1 MLRTLATRH
10 ARRRSGAVLIVVLA
24 MLVLFAVLGL
34 SFVLYSEAQLGAA
47 RNQKISVNQEA
58 EPNPLLAAEGWMGPF
73 IYDVSDTGNDL
84 ANPIRAHSLVR
95 SKYSL
100 RYDETT
106 GLLVTTL
113 LPYSAHP
120 MTAEPPGFNFDGI
133 TDSRRIVRHT
143 WDLTTNS
150 VYDPERFYNANMAA
164 LRQGAGAYNTRLTAA
179 NGVYQGKNYS
189 FTYPDRHDFYLAQ
202 INPITGEVVT
212 PSFHRDDLFGQLNPP
227 GSATPNPNWSVPQG
241 RLLTLRPHAADH
253 TFDPNTRQR
262 VAMGTAGSQMNFP
275 PVPQNPDG
283 TYTGDVANLKFIG
296 LGSGQRNDSLWMYAG
311 GPVLKWR
318 GKNYAACV
326 APLVLDLSSRVNL
339 STAGNVSRLLTT
351 PATPHGSKDG
361 LGPWEVNP
369 LQLGLTA
376 ADLQAVIERRHGRP
390 TGTVTPPVDPY
401 TLNAFTTRING
412 ARMPHQGA
420 LLDADANGPA
430 AGGAKVLPVS
440 GAFQTTPGF
449 NGAAAVASPF
459 RYEPTTA
466 EFLLALQ
473 NHPAQFNPLLHART
487 PNAAGAAGGFGHD
500 DLIRQYARFSD
511 PKNRQAGTTSVPQGT
526 TLAANAQL
534 RALTTTFNVTQQ
546 WASVPVV
553 SDDPSGFSRLGPVD
567 LNRPLPDY
575 RKNPAIPHSPVNIW
589 STVGVEQP
597 FWYAA
602 HSARQR
608 LARDIFIRLA
618 ARYGLINGT
627 SAIYRVATGN
637 VQVLSPE
644 PPAADPTGNREV
656 LMRLAQLAVNLVD
669 YIDGDDIVTPFVW
682 RPIDASLAD
691 PSNDQANYIPSMT
704 NNPANRVVYGTEQ
717 PRLVLNEVYSGV
729 FSDRTE
735 EATPPAMNRSQ
746 QPLKRRYWI
755 ELYNPSATISTSS
768 PGLVNSFTDPTLSD
782 AGAARLRYD
791 PATTQLLNPLN
802 PSGPTVAAPF
812 ASNPYRIEVATV
824 AAGTSAP
831 YAAALQAAVLT
842 GGYGA
847 ASTDPQTVLGATG
860 VVQARVNSFVPAV
873 ANPLLVG
880 DAANL
885 ILPATGTTGANG
897 GNIGYYLIGPQD
909 PFPTAPVGGVT
920 SSMSLNDPPV
930 AGVPPTNPPL
940 NGPVDALTF
949 DATAAAP
956 ADADIATEQGKN
968 STVILRRL
976 LNPYLPAQEDPALA
990 NFNPYIT
997 VDFLENLPTRDR
1009 AMFNSVGGA
1018 MPRPQGPSYNL
1029 PTVGRLHP
1037 FAAFP
1042 DYGAVNAAVADQV
1055 NGAITMSPPHTFFNI
1070 NSNADNA
1077 RGGATGF
1084 GFEWMVHLD
1093 RELVSLPE
1101 AATASRTSPALLT
1114 HAFYGGTPGTYQGH
1128 IVGLNNPILV
1138 NINGNAVAIRMLS
1151 DAEGLLA
1158 CGSRLPGVP
1167 LGGRQSGKVNINTVN
1182 DPRVLNAVFDP
1193 QAGNGFA
1200 ATNPGYTTNLWNSI
1214 SPATP
1219 PVGPVIA
1226 RTPNQVPR
1234 ATVHEGGI
1242 DHPLAWGHTTRSTT
1256 SAFPDRDHPFG
1267 RPADTTAPN
1276 GLIFPNFAA
1285 STHPYLLGEPLQK
1298 GWNNLTST
1306 SDSFLVV
1313 MTVGFFEVENAG
1325 PWNVT
1330 NQPVLGR
1337 EMFDKVPGDLRA
1349 QFAGVIDRSQLFTQ
1363 IAQNDVIAGTSA
1375 VFALPGDPTTSA
1387 APRGVQSRLVA
1398 DVQPGDQDV
1407 HIEALPP
1414 GGIRPDGVPVAGDT
1428 CALLGDGVVF
1438 LLGPNSRLR
1447 VGYGDSQAV
1456 TGTKDD
1462 GEWLTLIPSPGGAVP
1477 PPVPPPTPGNQ
1488 RPVIQRSLPDATGL
1502 AANYQIQPGQVTLR
1516 LAVPATRFH
1525 AAGSPVGNVLFGN
1538 PGPQPGVSLKQLK
1551 DRGLVPYFTR
1561 LEP

>member
-1 MLRTLATRH
+1 
-10 ARRRSGAVLIVVLA
+10 
-24 MLVLFAVLGL
+24 
-34 SFVLYSEAQLGAA
+34 
-47 RNQKISVNQEA
+47 
-58 EPNPLLAAEGWMGPF
+58 
-73 IYDVSDTGNDL
+73 
-84 ANPIRAHSLVR
+84 
-95 SKYSL
+95 
-100 RYDETT
+100 
-106 GLLVTTL
+106 
-113 LPYSAHP
+113 
-120 MTAEPPGFNFDGI
+120 
-133 TDSRRIVRHT
+133 
-143 WDLTTNS
+143 
-150 VYDPERFYNANMAA
+150 
-164 LRQGAGAYNTRLTAA
+164 
-179 NGVYQGKNYS
+179 
-189 FTYPDRHDFYLAQ
+189 
-202 INPITGEVVT
+202 
-212 PSFHRDDLFGQLNPP
+212 
-227 GSATPNPNWSVPQG
+227 
-241 RLLTLRPHAADH
+241 
-253 TFDPNTRQR
+253 
-262 VAMGTAGSQMNFP
+262 MN
-275 PVPQNPDG
+275 
-283 TYTGDVANLKFIG
+283 
-296 LGSGQRNDSLWMYAG
+296 
-311 GPVLKWR
+311 
-318 GKNYAACV
+318 
-326 APLVLDLSSRVNL
+326 
-339 STAGNVSRLLTT
+339 
-351 PATPHGSKDG
+351 
-361 LGPWEVNP
+361 
-369 LQLGLTA
+369 
-376 ADLQAVIERRHGRP
+376 
-390 TGTVTPPVDPY
+390 
-401 TLNAFTTRING
+401 
-412 ARMPHQGA
+412 
-420 LLDADANGPA
+420 
-430 AGGAKVLPVS
+430 
-440 GAFQTTPGF
+440 
-449 NGAAAVASPF
+449 PF
-459 RYEPTTA
+459 RYPPMGGA
-466 EFLLALQ
+466 DLLLPMP
-473 NHPAQFNPLLHART
+473 NHPAQFNPLVYART

-500 DLIRQYARFSD
+500 DLIRQHARYSD
-511 PKNRQAGTTSVPQGT
+511 PKGRAGQVSSVPAPAST

-575 RKNPAIPHSPVNIW
+575 RKNPTIPHSPVNIW
-589 STVGVEQP
+589 SPVGAEQT

-618 ARYGLINGT
+618 ARHGLINGT
-627 SAIYRVATGN
+627 TAIYRVASGN

-644 PPAADPTGNREV
+644 PPAVDPTGNRVV

-691 PSNDQANYIPSMT
+691 PSNDQANYIPSGT

-755 ELYNPSATISTSS
+755 ELYNPSATINTSS
-768 PGLVNSFTDPTLSD
+768 PGLANPTDPTRSD
-782 AGAARLRYD
+782 NGAARLRYESGVTQVVD
-791 PATTQLLNPLN
+791 PVTLAVGNYTGATY
-802 PSGPTVAAPF
+802 
-812 ASNPYRIEVATV
+812 NPYRIEVATV

-831 YAAALQAAVLT
+831 YSAALQAAVLT

-847 ASTDPQTVLGATG
+847 AATDPQTVLGATG
-860 VVQARVNSFVPAV
+860 VVQARVNSFVAAV
-873 ANPLLVG
+873 ANPAFAAPNQ
-880 DAANL
+880 DQANL
-885 ILPATGTTGANG
+885 VLPATGTTGANG

-909 PFPTAPVGGVT
+909 PFPTAPAGGVT
-920 SSMSLNDPPV
+920 NSMSLNDPNVAGVPV

-956 ADADIATEQGKN
+956 ADADIATEQGKT

-976 LNPYLPAQEDPALA
+976 LNPYLPAQEDPTRA

-1029 PTVGRLHP
+1029 PTVGRIHP

-1070 NSNADNA
+1070 NNPADNL

-1093 RELVSLPE
+1093 RELISLPE
-1101 AATASRTSPALLT
+1101 AALASRTSPALLT

-1128 IVGLNNPILV
+1128 IVGLNNPIAV

-1200 ATNPGYTTNLWNSI
+1200 TNLAYMNTLWNYLQ
-1214 SPATP
+1214 PAAPLGGTA
-1219 PVGPVIA
+1219 IY

-1234 ATVHEGGI
+1234 ATVHEGGT

-1267 RPADTTAPN
+1267 RPADPAAVPN
-1276 GLIFPNFAA
+1276 VPVFPNYNA
-1285 STHPYLLGEPLQK
+1285 SPVPILPTPHPYLLGEPLQK

-1398 DVQPGDQDV
+1398 DVQPGDRDV

-1428 CALLGDGVVF
+1428 CAILGDGVVF
-1438 LLGPNSRLR
+1438 LLGSNSRLR
-1447 VGYGDSQAV
+1447 VGYGDSQL
-1456 TGTKDD
+1456 TTNPKDD

-1477 PPVPPPTPGNQ
+1477 PPVPPPTPGNE

-1502 AANYQIQPGQVTLR
+1502 AANYQLQPGQVTLR